1 MPSSTP
7 FINSGEVNIPQQRI
21 VNNLQMATS
30 LQQELDNHSHNDKKS
45 GYPMSTPH
53 SPITHKIAQRGPLP
67 PIDTILGHTSHTSR
81 IGRHLSLDGSS
92 SASGSVP
99 SSPPPPYPPSATSL
113 EELSAASLQYF
124 SAHTNSP
131 AKLDHLQNLMS
142 SLQTIMNTQSFA
154 MDALR
159 VQLDEIQGVLDRV
172 NPKADIMTM
181 EERQV
186 LQNAQKM
193 KNLAE
198 EVIITKLASES
209 RTAIIQKAAHGQDI
223 QSETPLLTISMT
235 SFDDRDFEPT
245 EAPPPTASTPPPI
258 NVFQMGSLRHSS
270 SNASLASSSTD
281 RQYTRDDEERTSRPS
296 SVSSFHRQQKKR
308 SRQSMRQL
316 EPMSSASAKD
326 SSRRDEESNAS
337 FDRICS
343 LLTHLIT
350 DASTAVSTAPNGSQL
365 SPNIPVP
372 QLSPLIQ
379 SDSESSADST
389 SDHDDDDDN
398 IDSISPGTNRR
409 NLFRQDMEQE
419 QEQEQ
424 EIDFLKRLQGPE
436 GAPNKEE
443 LELEVE
449 VEPTNRYRTGLRSR
463 HNKPT
468 KRLSSLF
475 AELQNTQI
483 IQDDIS
489 QGSPHTNDA
498 SSERKSLESPER
510 TKTRHRH
517 SLSLRS
523 TPSSHSLRPRSVSM
537 ITGTSTDGLDPTG
550 IVLELPDP
558 DRTSGSRTS
567 IASDRSYALQ
577 EPHKDEQWQVTQNVD
592 SELDRTVET
601 IDGLTRE
608 LVAVATHQN
617 WMQTKLQKTLEFQR
631 QQVEQIE
638 RVHSTP
644 HSQTNPL
651 LNRQQ
656 YPATFDHPPQ
666 QQRSLYDSPSG
677 QHPLMDLSRSLK
689 QVAVSVGR
697 VLASSASTASHHNSG
712 PGNKRVLDSMGVA
725 PQGHTSQTGR
735 LSRKDFSQYFQE
747 LEKIAAL
754 GGKIG
759 FGKDEEDLK
768 SADHTGESQDQLNK
782 HRFSGSSFNTIEN
795 GCSLSS
801 AASTIVLDEDLAQP
815 SAELKCTKDMSENP
829 EHVRGQVSTLH
840 SSRGSTSSP
849 PPELEDFAAQ
859 CRLLTRALVLPFVQ
873 LTHHAMTSQDSALAL
888 SPRSSKFSDPARD
901 LNSTLEIVQGLE
913 QDQEKPRKTLVIDD
927 THLTSTRGTSS
938 SDIPVLD
945 SHHQKESSGNSSLPN
960 WNTPL
965 SLTGQ
970 DLDTILKGHGDLSP
984 DAIVKVKAFISTGL
998 YLIHLLYWTVLFV
1011 IGTIVL
1017 DPWLAETAG
1026 QQVVKVMDQVR
1037 ESMAKDNHPGRTIG
1051 ATYEDNSHRQLSSG
1065 RSHRNTDL
1073 SDDIYQ
1079 GHSFP
1084 CDGDQREGPE
1094 FTLEQTRLQALE
1106 DRAIQ
1111 VAVGFESLKYR
1122 LGSSPSPSRPN
1133 SRPASGLWSTQGS
1146 FQVTSTQRFSPEEPA
1161 TMTAIQ
1167 EKSAS
1172 QAKVRAGEAG
1182 LMRTMSWVG
1191 PRRRRHAK
1199 DGNLS
1204 KTRRLSNTRTMN
1216 TTFPLPKMDSVLS
1229 LPGGMNIKRDRP
1241 LSHWG
1246 SFGSTLSTASPVVRM
1261 GSQRDYGS
1269 VQQVQTSPAAWVPL
1283 VKADEDVLRQ
1293 TMSRRKSL

>member
-1 MPSSTP
+1 
-7 FINSGEVNIPQQRI
+7 
-21 VNNLQMATS
+21 
-30 LQQELDNHSHNDKKS
+30 
-45 GYPMSTPH
+45 
-53 SPITHKIAQRGPLP
+53 
-67 PIDTILGHTSHTSR
+67 
-81 IGRHLSLDGSS
+81 
-92 SASGSVP
+92 
-99 SSPPPPYPPSATSL
+99 
-113 EELSAASLQYF
+113 
-124 SAHTNSP
+124 
-131 AKLDHLQNLMS
+131 
-142 SLQTIMNTQSFA
+142 

-159 VQLDEIQGVLDRV
+159 IQLDEIQGVLDRV
-172 NPKADIMTM
+172 NPKTDIMTM

-209 RTAIIQKAAHGQDI
+209 RTAVLQKAAHGQDI
-223 QSETPLLTISMT
+223 QSGAPLLTISMT
-235 SFDDRDFEPT
+235 SFDDRNFEPT

-258 NVFQMGSLRHSS
+258 NIFQMGSLRHSS

-281 RQYTRDDEERTSRPS
+281 RQYTQDGEERTSRPS
-296 SVSSFHRQQKKR
+296 SVSSFRRQQKKR

-316 EPMSSASAKD
+316 EPTNSAKD

-350 DASTAVSTAPNGSQL
+350 DASTAVSTAPDGSQL
-365 SPNIPVP
+365 PSNIPVP
-372 QLSPLIQ
+372 QPSPLIQ

-389 SDHDDDDDN
+389 SDHGDDGDD
-398 IDSISPGTNRR
+398 IDSISSDMNRR
-409 NLFRQDMEQE
+409 NLFRQNMEQE

-483 IQDDIS
+483 IQDDTP
-489 QGSPHTNDA
+489 QGPLPTDDV

-510 TKTRHRH
+510 TKTRYRH

-523 TPSSHSLRPRSVSM
+523 SPSSHSIRPRSVSM
-537 ITGTSTDGLDPTG
+537 ITGKSADGLDPTG
-550 IVLELPDP
+550 IAFELPDP
-558 DRTSGSRTS
+558 DRTSESCAS
-567 IASDRSYALQ
+567 IASDQPYALQ
-577 EPHKDEQWQVTQNVD
+577 EPHKDEQLQVVQNVD
-592 SELDRTVET
+592 SELDRTMET

-631 QQVEQIE
+631 QQVEKIE
-638 RVHSTP
+638 RVHSTS
-644 HSQTNPL
+644 HSQADL
-651 LNRQQ
+651 LPDRHQ
-656 YPATFDHPPQ
+656 YPAALDHPPQ
-666 QQRSLYDSPSG
+666 QQRSLYTSPSG

-697 VLASSASTASHHNSG
+697 VLASSASTASHHNPD
-712 PGNKRVLDSMGVA
+712 PGNKRVLDSTEVA
-725 PQGHTSQTGR
+725 PQGHTSQPGR
-735 LSRKDFSQYFQE
+735 LSGKDFSRYFQE
-747 LEKIAAL
+747 LEKVAAL

-759 FGKDEEDLK
+759 FGKDEGGLE
-768 SADHTGESQDQLNK
+768 SADHAGESQDQLNM
-782 HRFSGSSFNTIEN
+782 HRSSGSSFTTIGN
-795 GCSLSS
+795 DCSLSS
-801 AASTIVLDEDLAQP
+801 AASTIVLDGDLPQP
-815 SAELKCTKDMSENP
+815 FAELKCTKDMSKNP
-829 EHVRGQVSTLH
+829 EHAKGHASTLH
-840 SSRGSTSSP
+840 SRRGSASSP

-888 SPRSSKFSDPARD
+888 SPRSSKFHDPARD
-901 LNSTLEIVQGLE
+901 LNSTLEIVQGLD
-913 QDQEKPRKTLVIDD
+913 QDQEKLRKTLVFDD
-927 THLTSTRGTSS
+927 THLTSTRVTSS
-938 SDIPVLD
+938 PDIPSLD

-960 WNTPL
+960 WNMPL
-965 SLTGQ
+965 SLAGQ
-970 DLDTILKGHGDLSP
+970 DLDTILKDHGELSP
-984 DAIVKVKAFISTGL
+984 DAIVKAKAFISTGL
-998 YLIHLLYWTVLFV
+998 YLIHLLYWTLLFV

-1037 ESMAKDNHPGRTIG
+1037 ESMAKDNHPGRAIG
-1051 ATYEDNSHRQLSSG
+1051 ATYEDNAHRQLPSG
-1065 RSHRNTDL
+1065 GSLRNTDL

-1079 GHSFP
+1079 GHGFP

-1094 FTLEQTRLQALE
+1094 FTLEQSRLQNLE

-1122 LGSSPSPSRPN
+1122 LGSSPSTSRPN
-1133 SRPASGLWSTQGS
+1133 SRPASGLWSTQDS
-1146 FQVTSTQRFSPEEPA
+1146 SQATSTQHFSPEEPA
-1161 TMTAIQ
+1161 TMTAVQ
-1167 EKSAS
+1167 ERPTS
-1172 QAKVRAGEAG
+1172 QTKVRAGEAG
-1182 LMRTMSWVG
+1182 LMRTVSWVG

-1204 KTRRLSNTRTMN
+1204 RIRRLSNTRTMN
-1216 TTFPLPKMDSVLS
+1216 TTLPLPKMDSVLS
-1229 LPGGMNIKRDRP
+1229 SPGGMNLKRDRP

-1246 SFGSTLSTASPVVRM
+1246 SFGSTSVDSPYPTSSTASPVIRM
-1261 GSQRDYGS
+1261 VSQRDHGS
-1269 VQQVQTSPAAWVPL
+1269 VQQVPTLSVAWVPRA
-1283 VKADEDVLRQ
+1283 KAEEDVLRQ